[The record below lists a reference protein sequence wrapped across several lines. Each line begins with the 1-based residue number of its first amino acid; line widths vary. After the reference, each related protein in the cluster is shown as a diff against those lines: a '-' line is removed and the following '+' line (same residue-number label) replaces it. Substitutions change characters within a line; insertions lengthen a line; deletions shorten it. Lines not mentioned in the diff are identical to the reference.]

1 MSLSHIS
8 KYFTLRCL
16 LAFDTG
22 ILSGITR
29 LKHAN
34 TQVCIKVLSTFQCTS
49 AYWRIVIDSPTENKY
64 EKF

>member
-16 LAFDTG
+16 LAVDTEF
-22 ILSGITR
+22 LSGLTR

-34 TQVCIKVLSTFQCTS
+34 TQVCIKVVNISVHICVL
-49 AYWRIVIDSPTENKY
+49 AYSHRQPHRE
-64 EKF
+64 